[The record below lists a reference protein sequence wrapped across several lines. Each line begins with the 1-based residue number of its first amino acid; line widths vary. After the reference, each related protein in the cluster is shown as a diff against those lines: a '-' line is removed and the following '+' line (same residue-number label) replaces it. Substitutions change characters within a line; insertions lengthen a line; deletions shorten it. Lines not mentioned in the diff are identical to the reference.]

1 MPTTNTRFRHAAA
14 LLGALTTITLSHAA
28 DTETSPA
35 KNAASSDY
43 VAGQQAVAAK
53 QWNVAVDAF
62 KRATLQDPKNA
73 DAWSMLGY
81 ASRWAGDYKAAFA
94 VYERALALDPHHR
107 GVALSNL
114 LRHLIEAGEERQA
127 LELLAQSGD
136 ELPTQPLLT
145 VALLRAEGRLDEAR
159 AELSELDTYKG
170 NADVLHLTQLARQ
183 QRELEQRDDALHS
196 LDLAWQ
202 LMQGSAAVD
211 EYLGLDALLAE
222 LAALGEFS
230 RLQAIAEQLP
240 VAQRPAAIA
249 ELIRAGLFE
258 QARALLQGLAQYQ
271 SESLQEQ
278 MFGAMLA
285 RDQLIQAEELLGQV
299 TNAQHTT
306 LLVRLA
312 QWHIVRGSF
321 ETAAARLQAHARSP
335 QERIDLYLSLWKL
348 QVGERPELAARLL
361 DQAEGWVAQLTE
373 DEQDDLRFFVL
384 DARLSTQSL
393 LPERQ
398 RTSYEIRR
406 GLEEMERL
414 LQGMDSYSR
423 IANLGLLA
431 RLLHKLGRAED
442 ALAKLAQARE
452 LLSRSG
458 PQDDLEDLDKALLL
472 EDIAT
477 TYLQLQRLDLALA
490 ARAEIPESEIFDE
503 RDWIAALI
511 EHDHLQQAIEA
522 LDMRTLFAV
531 AAPLASLTG
540 KLAELAEQGQALRGQ
555 LLAKLSSDAFWEPA
569 ASAA

>member
-1 MPTTNTRFRHAAA
+1 MEMFIA
-14 LLGALTTITLSHAA
+14 LLVIAIIVGVVIFISAREPGDLHLNIQGSPARITL
-28 DTETSPA
+28 DE
-35 KNAASSDY
+35 
-43 VAGQQAVAAK
+43 AK
-53 QWNVAVDAF
+53 QVNRV
-62 KRATLQDPKNA
+62 TYLQLISPELA
-73 DAWSMLGY
+73 
-81 ASRWAGDYKAAFA
+81 
-94 VYERALALDPHHR
+94 RALAGKLQGDAWQLVQSGLCVSWLNEGRQDAALQLLGKLDPHHR

-127 LELLAQSGD
+127 LELLTQSGD
-136 ELPTQPLLT
+136 ELPAQPLLR

-183 QRELEQRDDALHS
+183 QRELEQRDAALHS

-398 RTSYEIRR
+398 RTS
-406 GLEEMERL
+406 
-414 LQGMDSYSR
+414 
-423 IANLGLLA
+423 
-431 RLLHKLGRAED
+431 
-442 ALAKLAQARE
+442 
-452 LLSRSG
+452 
-458 PQDDLEDLDKALLL
+458 
-472 EDIAT
+472 
-477 TYLQLQRLDLALA
+477 
-490 ARAEIPESEIFDE
+490 
-503 RDWIAALI
+503 
-511 EHDHLQQAIEA
+511 
-522 LDMRTLFAV
+522 
-531 AAPLASLTG
+531 
-540 KLAELAEQGQALRGQ
+540 
-555 LLAKLSSDAFWEPA
+555 
-569 ASAA
+569 

>member
-1 MPTTNTRFRHAAA
+1 MEMFIA
-14 LLGALTTITLSHAA
+14 LLVIAIIVGVVIFISARDPGDLHLNIQGSPARITL
-28 DTETSPA
+28 DE
-35 KNAASSDY
+35 
-43 VAGQQAVAAK
+43 AK
-53 QWNVAVDAF
+53 QVNRV
-62 KRATLQDPKNA
+62 TYLQLISPELA
-73 DAWSMLGY
+73 
-81 ASRWAGDYKAAFA
+81 
-94 VYERALALDPHHR
+94 RALAGKLQGDAWQLVQSGLCVSWLNEGRQDAALQLLGKLDPHHR

-136 ELPTQPLLT
+136 ELPAQPLLR

-170 NADVLHLTQLARQ
+170 NADILHLTQLARQ
-183 QRELEQRDDALHS
+183 QRELEQRDAALHS

-211 EYLGLDALLAE
+211 EYLGLDVLLAE

-442 ALAKLAQARE
+442 ALTKLAQARE

-511 EHDHLQQAIEA
+511 EHDHLQQAIET
-522 LDMRTLFAV
+522 LDLRTLFAV

-540 KLAELAEQGQALRGQ
+540 KLAELADQGQALRGQ

>member
-1 MPTTNTRFRHAAA
+1 MEMFIA
-14 LLGALTTITLSHAA
+14 LLVIAIIVGVVIFISAREPGDLHLNIQGSPARITL
-28 DTETSPA
+28 DE
-35 KNAASSDY
+35 
-43 VAGQQAVAAK
+43 AK
-53 QWNVAVDAF
+53 QVNRV
-62 KRATLQDPKNA
+62 TYLQLISPELA
-73 DAWSMLGY
+73 
-81 ASRWAGDYKAAFA
+81 
-94 VYERALALDPHHR
+94 RALAGKLQGDAWQLVQSGLCVSWLNEGRQDAALQLLGKLDPHHR

-136 ELPTQPLLT
+136 ELPAQPLLR

-159 AELSELDTYKG
+159 AELSKLDAYKG
-170 NADVLHLTQLARQ
+170 DADVLHLTQLARQ
-183 QRELEQRDDALHS
+183 QRELEQRDAALPS

-278 MFGAMLA
+278 MFGAMLG

-312 QWHIVRGSF
+312 QWHIVRGRF
-321 ETAAARLQAHARSP
+321 ETAAAGLQAHARSP

-511 EHDHLQQAIEA
+511 EHDHLQQAIET
-522 LDMRTLFAV
+522 LDLRTLFAV

>member
-1 MPTTNTRFRHAAA
+1 MEMFIA
-14 LLGALTTITLSHAA
+14 LLVIAIIVGVVIFISARDPGDLHLNIQGSPARITL
-28 DTETSPA
+28 DE
-35 KNAASSDY
+35 
-43 VAGQQAVAAK
+43 AK
-53 QWNVAVDAF
+53 QVNRV
-62 KRATLQDPKNA
+62 TYLQLISPELA
-73 DAWSMLGY
+73 
-81 ASRWAGDYKAAFA
+81 
-94 VYERALALDPHHR
+94 RALAGKLQGDAWQLVQSGLCVSWLNEGRQDAALQLLGKLDPHHR

-136 ELPTQPLLT
+136 ELPTQPLLK

-170 NADVLHLTQLARQ
+170 SADVLHLTQLARQ
-183 QRELEQRDDALHS
+183 QRELEQRDAALHS

-211 EYLGLDALLAE
+211 EHLGLDALLAE

-249 ELIRAGLFE
+249 ELIGAGLFE

-278 MFGAMLA
+278 MFGAMLD

-442 ALAKLAQARE
+442 ALTKLAQARE

-540 KLAELAEQGQALRGQ
+540 KLAELADQGQALRGQ
-555 LLAKLSSDAFWEPA
+555 LLAKLRSDAFWEPA

>member
-1 MPTTNTRFRHAAA
+1 MEMFIA
-14 LLGALTTITLSHAA
+14 LLVIAIIVGVVIFISAREPGDLHLNIQGSSARITL
-28 DTETSPA
+28 DE
-35 KNAASSDY
+35 
-43 VAGQQAVAAK
+43 AK
-53 QWNVAVDAF
+53 QVNRV
-62 KRATLQDPKNA
+62 TYLQLISPELA
-73 DAWSMLGY
+73 
-81 ASRWAGDYKAAFA
+81 
-94 VYERALALDPHHR
+94 RALAGKLQGDAWQLVQSGLCVSWLNEGRQDAALQLLGKLDPHHR
-107 GVALSNL
+107 SVALSNL

-136 ELPTQPLLT
+136 ELPTQPLLR

-170 NADVLHLTQLARQ
+170 SADVLHLTQLARQ
-183 QRELEQRDDALHS
+183 QRELEQHDAALHS

-258 QARALLQGLAQYQ
+258 QARALLLGLAQYQ

-278 MFGAMLA
+278 MFSAMLA

-299 TNAQHTT
+299 TNAQHTA
-306 LLVRLA
+306 LLLRLA

-321 ETAAARLQAHARSP
+321 ETAAAGLLARARSP

-361 DQAEGWVAQLTE
+361 DQAEGWVAQLAE

-431 RLLHKLGRAED
+431 RLLHQLGRAED

-522 LDMRTLFAV
+522 LDLRTLFAV

-569 ASAA
+569 ASTA